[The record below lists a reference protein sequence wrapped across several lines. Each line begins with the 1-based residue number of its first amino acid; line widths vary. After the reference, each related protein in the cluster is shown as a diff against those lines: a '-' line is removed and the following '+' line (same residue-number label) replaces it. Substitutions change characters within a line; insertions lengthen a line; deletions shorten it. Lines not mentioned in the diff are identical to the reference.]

1 MKYKQLLVNASM
13 VIASLAAPVA
23 NATPTG
29 TATYDR
35 VTVVEEGT
43 GTWCGWCVRGIVAL
57 EYMRENYPDKF
68 IGIGVHYGLFSQ
80 KVDIGPYVGAGIS
93 YNF

>member
-43 GTWCGWCVRGIVAL
+43 GTWWNSSA
-57 EYMRENYPDKF
+57 
-68 IGIGVHYGLFSQ
+68 GVHEGELSR
-80 KVDIGPYVGAGIS
+80 
-93 YNF
+93 